1 MKPKRK
7 GEELLDSIENQKLKL
22 EYDTYTYDKSKS
34 KVNAKTMNNDL
45 AMLNTNTGFTRETVI
60 ITDSIG

>member
-1 MKPKRK
+1 M
-7 GEELLDSIENQKLKL
+7 LDFIKSGGDDQIEFGTFK
-22 EYDTYTYDKSKS
+22 YKSKS
-34 KVNAKTMNNDL
+34 KVNAKPMNNDL

>member
-1 MKPKRK
+1 MGGENINFEKVLEQLRKNVFGNTFFETGAPGAFLNVKP
-7 GEELLDSIENQKLKL
+7 
-22 EYDTYTYDKSKS
+22 
-34 KVNAKTMNNDL
+34 MNNDL